1 MNAYLAIGHFKG
13 SENVTSIA
21 AQQTTK
27 KDFMRDCYGNEFVPY
42 VVITEKTFERL
53 SKCSDELATW
63 EIVKKL
69 TSNYRVWNDVADYIE
84 QCFDLMTK
92 KLQTSKEVHKI

>member
-1 MNAYLAIGHFKG
+1 MNAYLAIGHFKNN
-13 SENVTSIA
+13 ENVTCIA
-21 AQQTTK
+21 MQQTTK
-27 KDFMRDCYGNEFVPY
+27 KDFMRDCYGNEFVPW

-53 SKCSDELATW
+53 SKCDDELAAW

-84 QCFDLMTK
+84 QCFDLMTEK
-92 KLQTSKEVHKI
+92 MQNAKAQG

>member
-1 MNAYLAIGHFKG
+1 MNAYLAIGHFKNN
-13 SENVTSIA
+13 ENVTCIA
-21 AQQTTK
+21 MQQTTK
-27 KDFMRDCYGNEFVPY
+27 KDFMRDCYGNEFVPW

-53 SKCSDELATW
+53 SKCDDELAAW

-84 QCFDLMTK
+84 QCFDLMTEK
-92 KLQTSKEVHKI
+92 MQNVKAQG

>member
-1 MNAYLAIGHFKG
+1 MNAYLAIGHFKN
-13 SENVTSIA
+13 SENVTCIA

-27 KDFMRDCYGNEFVPY
+27 KDFMRDCYGNEFVPW

-53 SKCSDELATW
+53 SKCDDDLTTW

-84 QCFDLMTK
+84 QCFDLMTEQ
-92 KLQTSKEVHKI
+92 LRNAKEQG

>member
-1 MNAYLAIGHFKG
+1 MNAYLAIGHFKNN
-13 SENVTSIA
+13 ENVTCIA
-21 AQQTTK
+21 MQQTTK
-27 KDFMRDCYGNEFVPY
+27 KDFMRDCCGNEFVPW

-53 SKCSDELATW
+53 SKCDDELAAW

-84 QCFDLMTK
+84 QCFDLMTEK
-92 KLQTSKEVHKI
+92 MQNAKAQG

>member
-1 MNAYLAIGHFKG
+1 MNAYLAIGHFKD
-13 SENVTSIA
+13 SKNVTCIA
-21 AQQTTK
+21 AQQATK
-27 KDFMRDCYGNEFVPY
+27 KDFMHDCYGNEFVPW

-53 SKCSDELATW
+53 SKCDDELATW

-84 QCFDLMTK
+84 QCFDLMTDQ
-92 KLQTSKEVHKI
+92 LRTAKEQG

>member
-1 MNAYLAIGHFKG
+1 MSAYLAIGHFKNN
-13 SENVTSIA
+13 ENVTCIA
-21 AQQTTK
+21 MQQTTK
-27 KDFMRDCYGNEFVPY
+27 KDFMRDCYGNEFVPW

-53 SKCSDELATW
+53 SKCDDELAAW

-84 QCFDLMTK
+84 QCFDLMTEK
-92 KLQTSKEVHKI
+92 MQNAKAQG

>member
-1 MNAYLAIGHFKG
+1 MNAYLAIGHFKD
-13 SENVTSIA
+13 SKNVTSIA

-27 KDFMRDCYGNEFVPY
+27 KDFMRDCYGNEFVPW

-53 SKCSDELATW
+53 SKRDDELAVW

-69 TSNYRVWNDVADYIE
+69 TSNYRVWNAVADYIE
-84 QCFDLMTK
+84 QCFDLMTE
-92 KLQTSKEVHKI
+92 KLQAAKEQG